1 MNVTEQEFKFMVQSL
16 VADLITL
23 LMQEERMTMPEAF
36 DTLYQSN
43 VFAKLSEPTTG
54 LYYQAPRYVFS
65 YLKEEMAVAEKTLA
79 TTGDKEPSSRS
90 QSVTLK

>member
-36 DTLYQSN
+36 DSLYQSN

-65 YLKEEMAVAEKTLA
+65 YLKDEMGFAERK
-79 TTGDKEPSSRS
+79 
-90 QSVTLK
+90 

>member
-16 VADLITL
+16 AADLITL
-23 LMQEERMTMPEAF
+23 LVQEERMTMSEAF
-36 DTLYQSN
+36 DALYQSN

-65 YLKEEMAVAEKTLA
+65 YLKEEMGVAEK
-79 TTGDKEPSSRS
+79 
-90 QSVTLK
+90 